1 MRRRGAD
8 GDRPVW
14 VPGSQLKSLPVT
26 VIFGR
31 NASVS
36 ISCARC
42 GWGGVDRWGGWVS
55 GCLCGLLFRKTHMH
69 AQIPYYRPL
78 HYSVRP
84 RRCSALEF
92 AHARAHTHT
101 THTHTHTHQHQTEAS
116 SIEVKRQLFPVGH
129 VPVDDC
135 LARYVTPVSI
145 RPLDTAGGRH
155 RFWRADGVRE
165 GESAPAH
172 EQGRERE
179 PGTLAMAELKTSSN
193 RLPAPISCAVTSAHG
208 LRSSCAGAGVWK

>member
-1 MRRRGAD
+1 MGFWVLVWIALSEDTHARTN
-8 GDRPVW
+8 PVLSSS
-14 VPGSQLKSLPVT
+14 PL
-26 VIFGR
+26 
-31 NASVS
+31 
-36 ISCARC
+36 
-42 GWGGVDRWGGWVS
+42 
-55 GCLCGLLFRKTHMH
+55 LCEAAPLFRS
-69 AQIPYYRPL
+69 R
-78 HYSVRP
+78 VRA
-84 RRCSALEF
+84 R
-92 AHARAHTHT
+92 ARAHTHNT
-101 THTHTHTHQHQTEAS
+101 HTQTHTHTHTHQHQTEAS
-116 SIEVKRQLFPVGH
+116 SIKVKRQLFPVGH

-145 RPLDTAGGRH
+145 RPLDKAGGRH
-155 RFWRADGVRE
+155 RFWRADRVRE